1 MTARRDARLALV
13 LAAVLAWPAQAVV
26 LTGEVRTDGAQPIYT
41 PPSNSSPV
49 VLRFYLPD
57 GTVVKKGDPL
67 LRIDA
72 GQAAA
77 QLRTLQDQ
85 IETARATAERDIAD
99 TKLKQLDAELAL
111 VDAVAKRDTAAV
123 DAAIPRELLSALDY
137 DRYHGALDSAEHEL
151 ALKRSDFDAAREA
164 VARRRQDAALEVKK
178 LEEQLIYNQSM
189 VDAAT
194 VTADMDGVLVH
205 AFQSFRIGSDNSGN
219 GRFEEGSSSYP
230 GTKVGEVVA
239 RGGHT
244 VRAWALAPE
253 HRDLAIDQTVRLDF
267 DALPGRSAN
276 GHIRAISGATEEK
289 PEWGD
294 GRYYAIDIALD
305 KTAEQLPLLPGMSV
319 RVDTEPGD
327 TPPMPATATSGT
339 LRADGEIRPL
349 DSVVISPPEVQNL
362 WMMNVTQMAE
372 DGSEVKQGEPIVVF
386 AGGDLLQQLPARQSE
401 LKEKQRAQEKL
412 RMELA
417 DRARTTHLAT
427 EQARADADKATRKAE
442 QPPDYVP
449 GVEYKKLVID
459 RARTQQRLQLMTQR
473 EQVDAVARAAEQ
485 NQADIA
491 VAQLERTVDE
501 LQQSVAS
508 LTVTA
513 PRDGLFLHRSE
524 WDGSKI
530 DTGSQVW
537 RGQSVAEI
545 PDMNSLMVL
554 ASLPERDLERVR
566 VGQPVHVV
574 LTGGASSRFPG
585 RIESMGT
592 SIHSKS
598 RVEPVPVIDLRI
610 AIEPGAAK
618 LKPGQPV
625 RVDIDD
631 REASP

>member
-1 MTARRDARLALV
+1 MTVRPDARLAAL
-13 LAAVLAWPAQAVV
+13 LAVVLAWPAHAVV
-26 LTGEVRTDGAQPIYT
+26 LTGEVRTDGAQAIYT

-57 GTVVKKGDPL
+57 GTVVKKGDAL

-77 QLRTLQDQ
+77 QLRTLEDQ
-85 IETARATAERDIAD
+85 IETARVTADRDIAD
-99 TKLKQLDAELAL
+99 TELKRIDAELAL
-111 VDAVAKRDTAAV
+111 VDAQAKRDTAAV

-137 DRYHGALDSAEHEL
+137 DRYRGALDSAEHEL
-151 ALKRSDFDAAREA
+151 ALKRSDLDAAREA
-164 VARRRQDAALEVKK
+164 VARRRKDAALEVKK

-194 VTADMDGVLVH
+194 VTASMDGVLVH
-205 AFQSFRIGSDNSGN
+205 AFQSFRIGGDSGGS
-219 GRFEEGSSSYP
+219 GRYEEGSSSYP

-239 RGGHT
+239 QGGHT
-244 VRAWALAPE
+244 VRAWALGPD
-253 HRDLAIDQTVRLDF
+253 RRGLAVDQPVRLDF
-267 DALPGRSAN
+267 DALPGRGAKGS
-276 GHIRAISGATEEK
+276 IRAIAGATEEK
-289 PEWGD
+289 PEWGS

-305 KTAEQLPLLPGMSV
+305 EAAERLPLLPGMSV

-327 TPPMPATATSGT
+327 APTAAVAPSGK
-339 LRADGEIRPL
+339 LRADGEIHPL

-372 DGSEVKQGEPIVVF
+372 DGSEVKQGEPVVVF
-386 AGGDLLQQLPARQSE
+386 AGGDLMQQLPAKQSE

-427 EQARADADKATRKAE
+427 EQARADADKAARKAE

-459 RARTQQRLQLMTQR
+459 RTRTQQRLQRMTQR
-473 EQVDAVARAAEQ
+473 EQVDAAARTAEQ
-485 NQADIA
+485 RQADIA

-501 LQQSVAS
+501 LQQSVAR

-545 PDMNSLMVL
+545 PDMDSLMVL

-585 RIESMGT
+585 RIESIGT

-598 RVEPVPVIDLRI
+598 RVEPVPVLDLRI

-631 REASP
+631 SGATP